1 MATISSTDHNIVTSE
16 APRLRVRKVDSEAS
30 MRWLNAGI
38 KDFKAAPAA
47 SIAYGM
53 IYVVLGLILAWLS
66 WENPIFV
73 TSLAAGFL
81 IIGPIVAVGFYCMS
95 RTLEQGGTPH
105 LAQGLDGLRFNAVSL
120 VSFALILG
128 VLMGI
133 WALISSVTVALFF
146 NNVTIADN
154 WLDTLIGHEQ
164 FAPFLFA
171 WMLSGATIA
180 VIAFAISVISV
191 PLITD
196 KKVDVVTAMMTSVKA
211 VRMNPGVMLSWALI
225 LATLMF
231 LGFIFFFVTLAIT
244 LPIAGHASWHAY
256 RDLIAEE

>member
-1 MATISSTDHNIVTSE
+1 MATISSTDQTMVTE
-16 APRLRVRKVDSEAS
+16 TPQLTVRKVDSEAS

-38 KDFKAAPAA
+38 KDFKASPGA

-66 WENPIFV
+66 WTNPLFI

-95 RTLEQGGTPH
+95 RTLEQGNKPH
-105 LAQGLDGLRFNAVSL
+105 FSQGLDGLRFNGVSL
-120 VSFALILG
+120 INFAMVLG
-128 VLMGI
+128 VLMGA
-133 WALISSVTVALFF
+133 WALISAVTVALFF
-146 NNVTIADN
+146 NNITITDN
-154 WLDTLIGHEQ
+154 VLDTLMGHEQ
-164 FAPFLFA
+164 IVPFLFA
-171 WMLSGATIA
+171 WLLGGALIA
-180 VIAFAISVISV
+180 VIAFSISVISV

-196 KKVDVVTAMMTSVKA
+196 KKVDFVTAMITSVKA
-211 VRMNPGVMLSWALI
+211 VMVNPGVMFSWAFI

-231 LGFIFFFVTLAIT
+231 LGFIFGFVGLAIT

-256 RDLIAEE
+256 RDLIEAK

>member
-1 MATISSTDHNIVTSE
+1 MATISSTNHTIVTE
-16 APRLRVRKVDSEAS
+16 TPRLKVRKVDTEAS

-47 SIAYGM
+47 SMAYGM
-53 IYVVLGLILAWLS
+53 IYVVLGLVLAWLS
-66 WENPIFV
+66 WENPIFI
-73 TSLAAGFL
+73 TTLAAGFL
-81 IIGPIVAVGFYCMS
+81 IIGPVVAVGFYCMS

-105 LAQGLDGLRFNAVSL
+105 FSQGLDGLRFNAVSL
-120 VSFALILG
+120 VSFALVLG

-133 WALISSVTVALFF
+133 WALLSSVTVALFF
-146 NNVTIADN
+146 NNLTVTDN
-154 WLDTLIGHEQ
+154 LLDTLIGHEQ

-171 WMLSGATIA
+171 YLLGGALIA
-180 VIAFAISVISV
+180 VVAFSISVISV

-196 KKVDVVTAMMTSVKA
+196 KKVDFVTAMITSVKA
-211 VRMNPGVMLSWALI
+211 VMLNPGVMLSWALI

-231 LGFIFFFVTLAIT
+231 LGFIFFFVALAIS

-256 RDLIAEE
+256 RELITEE

>member
-1 MATISSTDHNIVTSE
+1 MATISSTGHISE
-16 APRLRVRKVDSEAS
+16 ASRLTVRKVDSEAS
-30 MRWLNAGI
+30 MRWLNAGV
-38 KDFKAAPAA
+38 KDFKSAMGA
-47 SIAYGM
+47 SMTYGM
-53 IYVVLGLILAWLS
+53 IYVVLGLVLAWMS

-95 RTLEQGGTPH
+95 RTLEKGGKPH
-105 LAQGLDGLRFNAVSL
+105 FTQGLDGLRFNAVSL
-120 VSFALILG
+120 VSFALVLG

-133 WALISSVTVALFF
+133 WALLSSVTVALFF
-146 NNVTIADN
+146 NNITVTDN
-154 WLDTLIGHEQ
+154 LQDTLLAHKQ
-164 FAPFLFA
+164 FVPFLMA
-171 WMLSGATIA
+171 WALGGGLVAA
-180 VIAFAISVISV
+180 VAFSISAVSV

-196 KKVDVVTAMMTSVKA
+196 RKVDFVTAMITSVKTVIA
-211 VRMNPGVMLSWALI
+211 NPGVMLSWALI

-231 LGFIFFFVTLAIT
+231 LGFIFFFVGLAIT

>member
-1 MATISSTDHNIVTSE
+1 MATMSSTDQTVINE
-16 APRLRVRKVDSEAS
+16 APRLIVRKVDSEAS

-38 KDFKAAPAA
+38 KDFKASPAA

-66 WENPIFV
+66 WANPIFV
-73 TSLAAGFL
+73 TSLATGFL
-81 IIGPIVAVGFYCMS
+81 ILGPIVAVGFYCMS
-95 RTLEQGGTPH
+95 RTLEQGNKPH
-105 LAQGLDGLRFNAVSL
+105 FSQGIDGLRFNGVSL
-120 VSFALILG
+120 ASFAMVLG

-133 WALISSVTVALFF
+133 WAVISSVTVAMFF
-146 NNVTIADN
+146 NNVTITDN

-164 FAPFLFA
+164 FVPFLFVWA
-171 WMLSGATIA
+171 LSGAIIA
-180 VIAFAISVISV
+180 VVAFSISVISV

-196 KKVDVVTAMMTSVKA
+196 KRVDVVTAMITSVKA
-211 VRMNPGVMLSWALI
+211 VIANPGVMLSWAFI

-231 LGFIFFFVTLAIT
+231 LGFIFFFVALAIT

>member
-1 MATISSTDHNIVTSE
+1 MATISSTDHTVITE
-16 APRLRVRKVDSEAS
+16 APHLTVRKVDSEAS

-38 KDFKAAPAA
+38 KDFKASLGA
-47 SIAYGM
+47 SITYGM
-53 IYVVLGLILAWLS
+53 VYVVLGLILAWLS
-66 WENPIFV
+66 WANPIFV
-73 TSLAAGFL
+73 TSLATGFL
-81 IIGPIVAVGFYCMS
+81 ILGPIVAVGFYCMS
-95 RTLEQGGTPH
+95 RTLEQGNKPH
-105 LAQGLDGLRFNAVSL
+105 FSQGIDGLRFNGVSL
-120 VSFALILG
+120 ASFAMVLG

-133 WALISSVTVALFF
+133 WAVISSVTVAMFF

-164 FAPFLFA
+164 FVPFLFVWA
-171 WMLSGATIA
+171 LSGAA
-180 VIAFAISVISV
+180 VAAVAFSISVISV

-196 KKVDVVTAMMTSVKA
+196 KRVDVITAIITSVKA
-211 VRMNPGVMLSWALI
+211 VMANPGVMLSWAFI

-231 LGFIFFFVTLAIT
+231 LGFIFFFVGLAIT